1 MEFRASRNSGFT
13 LIELMMSVA
22 IVGILA
28 SVSLP
33 AYEMYSNRA
42 RFAEAPLAISVY
54 RTAIVV
60 AAEANRFTA
69 IADIDEATAGIP
81 PAQQRTATSHG
92 ITVFD
97 GVIRFTWRDDDSEL
111 DGITYTLTA
120 QDFEPPIRWVEGGTC
135 LSNSFC

>member
-1 MEFRASRNSGFT
+1 MHVRPTRNSGFT
-13 LIELMMSVA
+13 LIELMISVA
-22 IVGILA
+22 IIGILA

-69 IADIDEATAGIP
+69 LTDIDEATAGIP
-81 PAQQRTATSHG
+81 AAQQRTATSHG

-97 GVIRFTWRDDDSEL
+97 GVIRFTWRDDDTAL

-120 QDFEPPIRWVEGGTC
+120 QDFEPPIRWAEGGTC
-135 LSNSFC
+135 LSNALC